1 MHQSYRTDLTEQQ
14 WEILSQ
20 LIPEAKPG
28 GRPRTVDVRGVVNGI
43 LYVLVAGCAW
53 SLLLH
58 DFPKWKTVYHY
69 TARTRRASLTRLAP
83 IGAVAMAHQ
92 W

>member
-43 LYVLVAGCAW
+43 LYVLVAGCA
-53 SLLLH
+53 
-58 DFPKWKTVYHY
+58 
-69 TARTRRASLTRLAP
+69 
-83 IGAVAMAHQ
+83 
-92 W
+92 